1 MRHYGL
7 MIALLFSGFAT
18 AHTLTP
24 TPTLARAF
32 CCRGS
37 LAGVPLPQAL
47 DDAPLTQRH
56 WLRDDVRQFDHAYK
70 RVQAMQQRSTL

>member
-1 MRHYGL
+1 MPV
-7 MIALLFSGFAT
+7 ISAL
-18 AHTLTP
+18 P
-24 TPTLARAF
+24 PQRWRVPF